1 MLRFYQPWW
10 LLALLVIPA
19 YLYWELKLRGR
30 ERIHITFNRF
40 AMLRQINGWNR
51 LWKYF
56 YPVLRSLILLCL
68 IVAMARPQW
77 GEDVRDHQQKG
88 VDIVMAIDVSG
99 SMLAVDFQPENRL
112 GAAKKVA
119 EAFIKKRPNDRLGLV
134 GFSEYAIS
142 QCPLTFD
149 QNAMLD
155 QLQKLQVNE
164 KASGTAIGLGLAKA
178 VARLKDSDAKSK
190 IVILVTDGV
199 NNTGEIDPISAAE
212 MAKALGIKVYPI
224 GVGTNNYVDFPVRD
238 PLFGMRYQKVL
249 IELDMKT
256 LDRIA
261 SITGTGSAASA
272 TDAEQLNEVLSQI
285 DRLEKTTYNI
295 KIRYVWQEQFMFF
308 LSLAFVL
315 LMLELSLKLWWYPIL
330 PE

>member
-1 MLRFYQPWW
+1 
-10 LLALLVIPA
+10 
-19 YLYWELKLRGR
+19 
-30 ERIHITFNRF
+30 
-40 AMLRQINGWNR
+40 
-51 LWKYF
+51 
-56 YPVLRSLILLCL
+56 
-68 IVAMARPQW
+68 
-77 GEDVRDHQQKG
+77 
-88 VDIVMAIDVSG
+88 
-99 SMLAVDFQPENRL
+99 
-112 GAAKKVA
+112 
-119 EAFIKKRPNDRLGLV
+119 
-134 GFSEYAIS
+134 
-142 QCPLTFD
+142 
-149 QNAMLD
+149 MLD